1 MAKLVAALCPKC
13 GANVHVDPSRQVVIC
28 NYCGTSS
35 FVQTDRRPAT
45 QQLTH
50 GYPVIHVAPSTGIRG
65 RLILLAVVVA
75 LTTMLGS
82 ALLVV
87 YALSSSPAASG
98 LPVAP
103 GAPGAPGVEPRSAR
117 PFAPG
122 APSEELFKDATAIPK
137 RLSAAI
143 GTPLKA
149 VEMEIY
155 PDRVTLKAQD
165 PKNPTHMD
173 EYTYREGSVS
183 APSPISMSSGE
194 LQNLGKELFDVNAID
209 YSKVPFMVQDT
220 LNVVS
225 VEDGKVIYLFI
236 EMGQKEPRIRVYVTS
251 PRVSAAYA
259 EYSFKGE
266 RRMFSK

>member
-13 GANVHVDPSRQVVIC
+13 GANVTIDPSRDVAFC
-28 NYCGTSS
+28 TYCGTSS

-45 QQLTH
+45 QQIAQ
-50 GYPVIHVAPSTGIRG
+50 GYPVIHVPAATTNKRGI
-65 RLILLAVVVA
+65 LIAALVAVGFVV
-75 LTTMLGS
+75 TLGS
-82 ALLVV
+82 ALVV
-87 YALSSSPAASG
+87 YLVTS
-98 LPVAP
+98 
-103 GAPGAPGVEPRSAR
+103 SAR
-117 PFAPG
+117 PATMRSAQSTPTQSPFSNPLSNPP
-122 APSEELFKDATAIPK
+122 APSEELFKDATLIPK

-143 GTPLKA
+143 GTPLKGI
-149 VEMEIY
+149 EMEIY
-155 PDRVTLKAQD
+155 PDRVSLKAQD

-173 EYTYREGSVS
+173 EYTYRDGEVS
-183 APSPISMSSGE
+183 APTPISMTGGE
-194 LQNLGKELFDVNAID
+194 LRELPSKLFDVNAID

-236 EMGQKEPRIRVYVTS
+236 EMGAKEPFIRVYVTG